1 VIVIDASTVV
11 DVLLQAPSALRIE
24 ARLFALGEVMH
35 APHLIDVEVTHALRR
50 HVLQGTM
57 NEQRGEEA
65 LNDLALWPL
74 TRHTHGP
81 LLRRMWLLRNIATA
95 YDAAYIAL
103 AEMLNVPLLTCDGH
117 LAASSGHR
125 ARIELA

>member
-11 DVLLQAPSALRIE
+11 DVLLQTPSARRIE

-35 APHLIDVEVTHALRR
+35 APHLIDLEVMHALRR
-50 HVLQGTM
+50 HVLQRAM
-57 NEQRGEEA
+57 SEERGEEA
-65 LNDLALWPL
+65 VNDLAIWPL
-74 TRHTHGP
+74 TRHAHSP
-81 LLRRMWLLRNIATA
+81 LLRRVWLLRNTVSA

-103 AEMLNVPLLTCDGH
+103 AEMLNVPLLTCDGR